1 MQSFPYITEYVNE
14 IFDKEKARLDYR
26 FLRPI
31 LNIVLFLLRL
41 VLVPI
46 KFVLHRRTWGFEK
59 LVIDAILAYGIRR
72 FASHDALELLV
83 RHVQIEPTLYRY
95 LLSGTPEGALRE
107 DGRETEGHRRRLHR
121 RLHLGR
127 REARS
132 DHLPR

>member
-1 MQSFPYITEYVNE
+1 MQSSPYITEYVNE

-26 FLRPI
+26 FLRPV
-31 LNIVLFLLRL
+31 LNIVLFLLRI

-59 LVIDAILAYGIRR
+59 PVIDAILAYGIRR
-72 FASHDALELLV
+72 FASTMHSSCW
-83 RHVQIEPTLYRY
+83 
-95 LLSGTPEGALRE
+95 SGTCRSSPRSIATCFRAHPRGSRE

-127 REARS
+127 REART